1 MADLN
6 KIAVDEKALA
16 KAFGLEEWPECMPL
30 HTFTWQR
37 RMAARA
43 ITDSALGP
51 HSTTPAD
58 RLSNAQ
64 SWINH
69 AYQEGVDFGKRI
81 ERASWQAK
89 IRTLFGLDT

>member
-6 KIAVDEKALA
+6 KIAVDEKLLA
-16 KAFGLEEWPECMPL
+16 KAFGLEEWPENLPL
-30 HTFTWQR
+30 DTWQR

-43 ITDSALGP
+43 ITDSMP
-51 HSTTPAD
+51 HSPDNPAD

-69 AYQEGVDFGKRI
+69 AYQEGIGLGKRI
-81 ERASWQAK
+81 ERASWQTK
-89 IRTLFGLDT
+89 IRTLFGLDS